1 MMISELEERIIKVT
15 ESERTMKDGTGS
27 EEAND

>member
-1 MMISELEERIIKVT
+1 MMLSELEERIIKVT
-15 ESERTMKDGTGS
+15 KSERTMNDGTGS